1 MEIIFYILII
11 ILILSISPLI
21 KSLFSPSKS
30 NNISDNVSKTK
41 KDIEVNGPSEKKT
54 LSKKIENKD
63 STPLVKND
71 VETVIAGAILYDAFS
86 GDDSDSD
93 DEDYE
98 SSDLDSDDFEES
110 LYDDDSLEDEI
121 DIEEE
126 EDDFDF
132 LF

>member
-41 KDIEVNGPSEKKT
+41 KDIEVNDLSEKKT

-63 STPLVKND
+63 STPSVKND

-86 GDDSDSD
+86 GDDESNEFDSDSFKDSSSSFED
-93 DEDYE
+93 DN
-98 SSDLDSDDFEES
+98 
-110 LYDDDSLEDEI
+110 DDSNDKEI
-121 DIEEE
+121 DIDDE